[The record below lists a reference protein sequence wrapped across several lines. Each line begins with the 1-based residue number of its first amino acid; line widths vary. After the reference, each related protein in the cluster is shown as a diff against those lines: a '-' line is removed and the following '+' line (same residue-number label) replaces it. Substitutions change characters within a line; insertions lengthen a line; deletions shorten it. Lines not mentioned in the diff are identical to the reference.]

1 MLREEGARMQ
11 LAVMT
16 PLRVSTAIVVRIEKG
31 SVVAFLALSWGL
43 RGLLPRPVNA
53 SCRSAS

>member
-31 SVVAFLALSWGL
+31 SVWSRSWRFHG
-43 RGLLPRPVNA
+43 V
-53 SCRSAS
+53 